1 MTQYNVRLDAFE
13 GPLDL
18 LLHLINRYEID
29 IYDIPVS
36 QITEQYLEYIHTMQ
50 ELQLDVASEY
60 LVMAA
65 TLVAIKSKTLLP
77 KHEEEDYD
85 QQMEMD
91 MEEDP
96 RDELVRRLIEY
107 RKFKEASTY
116 LREHEGQRSLT
127 FSKPPSN
134 LEHIEA
140 NAEPVN
146 PVSNMTIYDLV
157 DAFQSI
163 FDKKKPKKQ
172 PQTKIDRQD
181 IPIDTRM
188 NEIVTELK
196 GKKGVRTFK
205 SLFPYPSRDHMVV
218 TFLAVLELMK
228 TRQIR
233 CEQEKNFQD
242 IMIHLVQEEKSH

>member
-36 QITEQYLEYIHTMQ
+36 QITKQYLDYIHTMK

-85 QQMEMD
+85 QQMEME

-96 RDELVRRLIEY
+96 REELVRRLIEY

-116 LREHEGQRSLT
+116 LREHESKKSLT

-134 LEHIEA
+134 LDEFKG
-140 NAEPVN
+140 NQQNVN
-146 PVSNMTIYDLV
+146 PVSGITIYDLV
-157 DAFQSI
+157 GAFQSI
-163 FDKKKPKKQ
+163 FDNKKLKKR

-181 IPIDTRM
+181 IPIETRM
-188 NEIVTELK
+188 AEVVDQLHTRN
-196 GKKGVRTFK
+196 GVQTFQE
-205 SLFPYPSRDHMVV
+205 LFPYPSRDHMVV
-218 TFLAVLELMK
+218 TFLAILELMK
-228 TRQIR
+228 TRQIQ
-233 CEQEKNFQD
+233 CEQHENFKD
-242 IMIHLVQEEKSH
+242 ITIQLVKEDKQ